1 MGISSSQMEKDTY
14 QKRVA
19 VVVEE
24 IAQTFIREINKG
36 ELASPKF
43 SALMNFR
50 AMQNM
55 TSNQVGSENFRY
67 WQERDWLDA
76 EYYTKVKINPL
87 ARIMAGRIAR
97 KMRESTRNGN
107 LKPIR

>member
-1 MGISSSQMEKDTY
+1 MKKQAY
-14 QKRVA
+14 QERVA
-19 VVVEE
+19 AVVEE
-24 IAQTFIREINKG
+24 VAQTFVREINKG
-36 ELASPKF
+36 ELGSPKF

-55 TSNQVGSENFRY
+55 TSNQKGSVNFRY

-76 EYYTKVKINPL
+76 EYYTNVRINPL

-97 KMRESTRNGN
+97 KMRNSTRKGN
-107 LKPIR
+107 QKPIR